1 MSPCA
6 TSSPLPNPAVPAY
19 TAADVRLAWQASPDL
34 EISLLGQELGRRHVE
49 FDPASS
55 SRFGPTAFL
64 KLDWRLRG

>member
-1 MSPCA
+1 
-6 TSSPLPNPAVPAY
+6 
-19 TAADVRLAWQASPDL
+19 
-34 EISLLGQELGRRHVE
+34 VE

>member
-1 MSPCA
+1 
-6 TSSPLPNPAVPAY
+6 VV
-19 TAADVRLAWQASPDL
+19 DVRIAWSPRPDL
-34 EISLLGQELGRRHVE
+34 ELSVLAQDLGRRHVE